1 MPKFMILYRSEMD
14 ASEAMGGAPE
24 EMEASMKEWMVWGE
38 EAAKMISFE
47 FGLPLLPRHHFGAD
61 APASDVSGYSTIEA
75 DDKDTVHELMENHPH
90 LKMEGNSIDVLEM
103 IPMPGM

>member
-14 ASEAMGGAPE
+14 ASQAMGA
-24 EMEASMKEWMVWGE
+24 EAT
-38 EAAKMISFE
+38 AI
-47 FGLPLLPRHHFGAD
+47 
-61 APASDVSGYSTIEA
+61 DVSGYSTIEA
-75 DDKDTVHELMENHPH
+75 EDKDTVHTLIENHPH